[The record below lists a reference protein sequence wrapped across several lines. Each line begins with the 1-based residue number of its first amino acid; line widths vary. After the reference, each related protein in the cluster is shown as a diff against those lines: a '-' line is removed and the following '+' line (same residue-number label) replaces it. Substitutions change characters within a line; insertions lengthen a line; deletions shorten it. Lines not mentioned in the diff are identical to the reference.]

1 MSFDVFTYALAR
13 KYVDKAI
20 NGLGAIKG
28 APCEISSIEETE
40 DASIITFRWTG
51 ADGTEKTQQLVIPRG
66 FTDDEQAAFEAQ
78 MEEIRAIAEEALEKA
93 EDSCDCVGGSIN
105 AIHDGQG
112 NVTMEITGLKM
123 TSDGAG
129 NVTLG

>member
-1 MSFDVFTYALAR
+1 MSIDILTLAMSR
-13 KYVDKAI
+13 KYTNDAV
-20 NGLGAIKG
+20 NGLGPIKG

-40 DASIITFRWTG
+40 DASIVTFRWTG
-51 ADGTEKTQQLVIPRG
+51 ADGTTQTDVMTIPHG
-66 FTDDEQAAFEAQ
+66 FTDSEQAEFEAQ
-78 MEEIRAIAEEALEKA
+78 MAEIKAIAEAALEKA
-93 EDSCDCVGGSIN
+93 EDSCDCVGGSISTS
-105 AIHDGQG
+105 HDGQG